1 MDEQN
6 QYELLNDLIWYWF
19 EHGQVV
25 QDYSNLR
32 VALKNP

>member
-25 QDYSNLR
+25 QALR
-32 VALKNP
+32 LK